1 MNKPPNIAR
10 LLTEICQRSLLMSEA
25 YWRKPTK
32 LELGSIREPV
42 NEIHMVQAVTDMST
56 TITSM
61 AGASA
66 SIAAAGTQ
74 GRVSAR
80 QTGSSSAAQDRVG
93 RG

>member
-42 NEIHMVQAVTDMST
+42 NEIHMVQAVQPT
-56 TITSM
+56 
-61 AGASA
+61 
-66 SIAAAGTQ
+66 
-74 GRVSAR
+74 
-80 QTGSSSAAQDRVG
+80 
-93 RG
+93 